1 MVSIAEAPTNEA
13 ERLQALYDLDILDTP
28 PEVAF
33 DRITRLAAEL
43 FDTPIATIS
52 LIAEGRQ
59 WLKSKIGPL
68 GQEIPRDTS
77 FCQFTI
83 LSDEVL
89 NVPDALRD
97 TRFADNPHVLGDP
110 NIRFYAGAPIRLAS
124 GLRMGAM
131 CVIDT
136 KPRPPLTD
144 TERRRLEIFAQIVV
158 DEMELRL
165 KSRQLDEARRAAE
178 AAAQAKSDFLANM
191 SHEFRSPLTSII
203 GFSGLMLAGGRL
215 AEREL
220 SFTQRIQ
227 SASQHLLE
235 MVNEVLDYSRLESG
249 HIELNPETVTL
260 KPLLEEVQALFVE
273 RAATKGVGLDLR
285 IAPDAPAQAVVDVQA
300 LRQILINLVSNAVK
314 FTETGRVSLELEVDR
329 RGRLGFLVRDTGPGI
344 PADRLGR
351 IFERFTQADS
361 SISRNHGGTG
371 LGLAIS
377 QHLAELMGAS
387 LGVSSTP
394 GVGSVFE
401 LRLPAA

>member
-1 MVSIAEAPTNEA
+1 MVAIAQPPANEP
-13 ERLQALYDLDILDTP
+13 ERLRALYDLDILDTP

-203 GFSGLMLAGGRL
+203 GFSGLMLAGGKL
-215 AEREL
+215 AEREMR
-220 SFTQRIQ
+220 FTQRIQ
-227 SASQHLLE
+227 TASQHLLE
-235 MVNEVLDYSRLESG
+235 MVNQVLDYSRLDAG
-249 HIELNPETVTL
+249 QTELTPETVTL
-260 KPLLEEVQALFVE
+260 KPLLEEVLALFVE
-273 RAATKGVGLDLR
+273 RAAAKGIGLDLR
-285 IAPDAPAQAVVDVQA
+285 IAPDAPAQAVADLQA
-300 LRQILINLVSNAVK
+300 LRQILINLVGNAVK
-314 FTETGRVSLELEVDR
+314 FTENGRVSLEVEVDR
-329 RGRLGFLVRDTGPGI
+329 LGRLGFLVRDTGPGI

-361 SISRNHGGTG
+361 SISRSHGGTG

-387 LGVSSTP
+387 LAVSSTP
-394 GVGSVFE
+394 GEGSVFE
-401 LRLPAA
+401 LRLPAG

>member
-1 MVSIAEAPTNEA
+1 MVAIAQPPANEP
-13 ERLQALYDLDILDTP
+13 ERLRALYDLDILDTP

-203 GFSGLMLAGGRL
+203 GFSGLMLAGGKL
-215 AEREL
+215 AEREMR
-220 SFTQRIQ
+220 FTRRIQ
-227 SASQHLLE
+227 TASQHLLE
-235 MVNEVLDYSRLESG
+235 MVNQVLDYSRLDAG
-249 HIELNPETVTL
+249 QTELTPETVTL
-260 KPLLEEVQALFVE
+260 KPLLEEVLALFVE
-273 RAATKGVGLDLR
+273 RAAAKGIGLDLR
-285 IAPDAPAQAVVDVQA
+285 IAPDAPAQAVADLQA
-300 LRQILINLVSNAVK
+300 LRQILINLVGNAVK
-314 FTETGRVSLELEVDR
+314 FTENGRVSLEVEVDR
-329 RGRLGFLVRDTGPGI
+329 LGRLGFLVRDTGPGI

-361 SISRNHGGTG
+361 SISRSHGGTG

-387 LGVSSTP
+387 LAVSSTP
-394 GVGSVFE
+394 GEGSVFE
-401 LRLPAA
+401 LRLPAG

>member
-191 SHEFRSPLTSII
+191 SHEFRSPLT
-203 GFSGLMLAGGRL
+203 
-215 AEREL
+215 
-220 SFTQRIQ
+220 
-227 SASQHLLE
+227 
-235 MVNEVLDYSRLESG
+235 
-249 HIELNPETVTL
+249 
-260 KPLLEEVQALFVE
+260 
-273 RAATKGVGLDLR
+273 
-285 IAPDAPAQAVVDVQA
+285 
-300 LRQILINLVSNAVK
+300 
-314 FTETGRVSLELEVDR
+314 
-329 RGRLGFLVRDTGPGI
+329 
-344 PADRLGR
+344 
-351 IFERFTQADS
+351 
-361 SISRNHGGTG
+361 
-371 LGLAIS
+371 
-377 QHLAELMGAS
+377 
-387 LGVSSTP
+387 
-394 GVGSVFE
+394 
-401 LRLPAA
+401 